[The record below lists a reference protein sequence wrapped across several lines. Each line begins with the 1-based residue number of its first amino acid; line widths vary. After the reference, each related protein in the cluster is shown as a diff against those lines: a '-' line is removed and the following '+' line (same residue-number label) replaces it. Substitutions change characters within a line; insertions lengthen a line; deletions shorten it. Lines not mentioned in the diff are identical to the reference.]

1 MKLAKTSQ
9 TFLKVLFL
17 VLLLVNC
24 HVSNNKDLAKNTS
37 GFKFEISFQE
47 NVVGEVEEFGL
58 RVPITGRV
66 YVIISRN
73 KDREPRFQVR
83 GARSVPI
90 WGKDVFSLKH
100 GEAAIIDEEV
110 LGYPLRST
118 KDIPPGEYYV
128 QGFVNIYTEFKRS
141 DGHTLWMH
149 KDQWEGQRWNVSP
162 GNIYSDVEKITIDP
176 SKKEAI
182 KISCNNVIPPIEVPP
197 DTNWV
202 KRIKFQ
208 SKILTEFWGQPMYL
222 GAKILLPKDYDTHP
236 DVYYPVEYI
245 QDHFNHEA
253 PHTFRS
259 TDPGEGNRHEKYG
272 YESYKLWTSEE
283 RQPRMISVR
292 VQHPCPYYDD
302 SYGVISANVGPYGD
316 ALMKELYP
324 FIEENF
330 RVIREPWARVNEGGS
345 TGGWTCLAQQIFYP
359 DFYGGVFCLCPDPID
374 FRAYTSV
381 DIYEDENAYYNEYE
395 WISIPRP
402 ETRSVLGEITATV
415 EQVNHQELALGT
427 NSRSGQQWDIWQAV
441 YSPVGEDG
449 YPKPIFDKMTGKIDR
464 SVAEY
469 WRENYDLRY
478 ILERDWEEIGPKL
491 VGKIHIYCG
500 DMDSY
505 YLNNAVYLM
514 EQFLEGTKNPY
525 YEGVVKYYDRMPHCW
540 GPWGAELIKLVGE
553 HFEKNAPIGEKKKW
567 IY

>member
-1 MKLAKTSQ
+1 MKTKKTLIFSLTILFFVSLMVKSETSTEEYLAQ
-9 TFLKVLFL
+9 
-17 VLLLVNC
+17 
-24 HVSNNKDLAKNTS
+24 NKS

-47 NVVGEVEEFGL
+47 NAVSEVKEFAL
-58 RVPITGRV
+58 QVPITGRV
-66 YVIISRN
+66 FVIISRN
-73 KDREPRFQVR
+73 KKNEPRFQVS
-83 GARSVPI
+83 GAKGVPI
-90 WGKDVFSLKH
+90 WGKNVFSLKP
-100 GEAAIIDEEV
+100 GEVAIIDEGV
-110 LGYPLRST
+110 FGYPLRSI

-128 QGFVNIYTEFKRS
+128 QGLVNIYTEFKRS
-141 DGHTLWMH
+141 DGHTLWIH
-149 KDQWEGQRWNVSP
+149 KDQWEGQKWNRSP
-162 GNIYSDVEKITIDP
+162 GNIYSDVRKIYIDP
-176 SKKEAI
+176 SKKKAI

-197 DTNWV
+197 DTEWV

-222 GAKILLPKDYDTHP
+222 GAKILLPKGYDIHT
-236 DVYYPVEYI
+236 DVYYPVEWI

-259 TDPGEGNRHEKYG
+259 DLGSGNQHDRYG
-272 YESYKLWTSEE
+272 YESYKLWTSDEH
-283 RQPRMISVR
+283 QPRMISVR

-302 SYGVISANVGPYGD
+302 SYGVNSDNIGPYGD
-316 ALMKELYP
+316 ALMKELIPY
-324 FIEENF
+324 IEKKF
-330 RVIREPWARVNEGGS
+330 RAIPEPWARVVEGGS

-374 FRAYTSV
+374 FRAYTAV
-381 DIYEDENAYYNEYE
+381 NIYEDENAYYDEHE
-395 WISIPRP
+395 WVRTPRP
-402 ETRSVLGEITATV
+402 GTRNILGEINSTL
-415 EQVNHQELALGT
+415 EQINHQELALGI
-427 NSRSGQQWDIWQAV
+427 NSRSGNQWDIWQAV
-441 YSPVGEDG
+441 FSPVGEDG
-449 YPKPIFDKMTGKIDR
+449 YPKPIFDKMTGKIDY

-478 ILERDWEEIGPKL
+478 ILERDWKKIGPKL

-514 EQFLEGTKNPY
+514 EEFLKGTNNPH
-525 YEGVVKYYDRMPHCW
+525 YEGVVKYYDRKPHCW

-553 HFEKNAPIGEKKKW
+553 YFERNAPKGKKKKW